1 MNLEGDWVGGLEV
14 KDTWLFIKAHFN
26 PQKNVKTV
34 TIPQEDIHEI
44 APTHFK
50 VEPPRVY
57 IEMEKDSQTFI
68 FDGQV
73 KDNTIVGDVIQSD
86 EKGTFQL
93 FHITDIEVTEDYFGL
108 YKLETDRLILFGK
121 RWGNTVYLEERR
133 VVNVYP
139 LLNTTFFSEIGE
151 KIIFKDKKAHI
162 IWRKKDSETSGTKVN
177 LYKEEYVTFC
187 NKDVTLSGTLAL
199 PITEG
204 PHPAVVLIHGSGA
217 ESREGYHFLAD
228 HLARHGIA
236 ALRYDKRGTG
246 TSTGD
251 WQYSTLKD
259 LAEDALAGV
268 HLLQTHKDIH
278 PEKIGLL
285 GTSQGA
291 WSAPIA
297 ASRSQGVAFTVFISG
312 AFVSPKKQELYRV
325 EHELRFL
332 GFSPVQVNLRVLGY
346 SLQLLIAKI
355 FQKIQKVLPVSKILP
370 KDIVFALYL
379 DWDFD
384 VTPYLKKVTCPV
396 LAVYGELDKTVPVQK
411 SAAILE
417 KALENHDYTMK
428 IFPKGN
434 HALLESEAGAWS
446 EVPRLKEKEFV
457 PGYYDLIS
465 SWIAERTNK

>member
-34 TIPQEDIHEI
+34 IIPQKDIHKMVPI
-44 APTHFK
+44 HFK
-50 VEPPRVY
+50 AEPPNVY
-57 IEMEKDSQTFI
+57 IEVEKDSQTFI

-73 KDNTIVGDVIQSD
+73 KDNTIVGDVTQSG

-93 FHITDIEVTEDYFGL
+93 FRVADIEGTEDYFGL

-121 RWGNTVYLEERR
+121 RWSNTVYLEERR

-139 LLNTTFFSEIGE
+139 LTDATFFSEMGE
-151 KIIFKDKKAHI
+151 TIIFKDKRANI
-162 IWRKKDSETSGTKVN
+162 IWRQKDFEISGTKVT
-177 LYKEEYVTFC
+177 LYREEDVTFR
-187 NKDVTLSGTLAL
+187 NKEVTLSGTLAL
-199 PITEG
+199 PVTEG

-251 WQYSTLKD
+251 WHYSTLKD
-259 LAEDALAGV
+259 LAEDTLAGV

-291 WSAPIA
+291 WIAPIA
-297 ASRSQGVAFTVFISG
+297 ASRSQDVAFTVFISG
-312 AFVSPKKQELYRV
+312 AAVSPKKQELYRV
-325 EHELRFL
+325 EHELHYL
-332 GFSPVQVNLRVLGY
+332 GFSPFQVDLRVLGY
-346 SLQLLIAKI
+346 RLQLFIAKI

-417 KALENHDYTMK
+417 KALENHDFTMK